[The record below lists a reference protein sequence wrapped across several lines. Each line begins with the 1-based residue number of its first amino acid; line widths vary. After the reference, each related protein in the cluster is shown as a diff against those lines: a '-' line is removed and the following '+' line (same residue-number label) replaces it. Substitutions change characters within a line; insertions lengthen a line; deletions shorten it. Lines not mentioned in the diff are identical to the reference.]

1 MIRKDDIHFYK
12 ITPVKSRLIRDEEN
26 HMNISKKIMLF
37 LLIAILLF
45 PAISS
50 AQTIAVTATGE
61 YIMGDNDTFTEG
73 KKLALQDAKRL
84 ALEKVGTYIESTTEV
99 KNGAVSSDEVKQYTA
114 GIIKVEVVDEK
125 RSILD
130 SKATVVK
137 VTVSAAVNPD
147 DVVRQVMSLQKR
159 KEVEEK
165 ARKLS
170 SENERLRNEITLMNE
185 QLRTITDAKKNKA
198 LRNQREEALQK
209 IIDNEKGLTVLVSG
223 EYLVK
228 ASLYDRQKK
237 KDDRQF
243 INRFLHE
250 IAGAY
255 QITSDEPEVEDNGD
269 GTSNVII
276 RYNVNLPGQ
285 FDLRQSVIDVSSID
299 DFLAKGFIIKAFSN
313 GGLIVRC
320 ADYRRNKCNTSLSPH
335 FDNEV
340 LKMHISIKLGEYI
353 KTESIGM
360 MESAESSKNK
370 SSSSYRDRRNTEE
383 RPQHY
388 IPPVSGAMKS
398 PPVTMQS
405 RWQDERSTTFQNPE
419 PSRIRYPLI
428 YKGSYTC
435 VFKNIPHSELQ
446 KVSKIEIKVIDK

>member
-1 MIRKDDIHFYK
+1 MKCYK
-12 ITPVKSRLIRDEEN
+12 W
-26 HMNISKKIMLF
+26 IMLISLMALF
-37 LLIAILLF
+37 LF
-45 PAISS
+45 PTIST
-50 AQTIAVTATGE
+50 AQTINVTATGE

-84 ALEKVGTYIESTTEV
+84 ALEKVGTYIESATEV

-114 GIIKVEVVDEK
+114 GIIKIEVVDEK
-125 RSILD
+125 RAILD

-137 VTVSAAVNPD
+137 VTVSAVVNPD

-170 SENERLRNEITLMNE
+170 SENEQLRKEIALMNE
-185 QLRTITDAKKNKA
+185 QLRTVTDAKKNKA
-198 LRNQREEALQK
+198 LRDQREEALQK

-250 IAGAY
+250 LAGAY

-285 FDLRQSVIDVSSID
+285 FDLRQSLIDVSSID
-299 DFLAKGFIIKAFSN
+299 EFLAKGFIIKAFSN
-313 GGLIVRC
+313 GGLIIRC
-320 ADYRRNKCNTSLSPH
+320 ADYRRNKCNTTLSPY

-340 LKMHISIKLGEYI
+340 LKMYISIKLGEYT

-360 MESAESSKNK
+360 MESSESSKNK
-370 SSSSYRDRRNTEE
+370 SSSSYRDRRNIEE
-383 RPQHY
+383 RPQQY
-388 IPPVSGAMKS
+388 IPRVSGSMKS
-398 PPVTMQS
+398 PPVTVPS
-405 RWQDERSTTFQNPE
+405 RWQDEDRTRFQNPE

-446 KVSKIEIKVIDK
+446 KVSKIEIKVVDK